1 MNKVDYLKKIR
12 IDNKKENLT
21 SLLNKMRDDH
31 MHYYSVIY
39 DNAYLLQWR
48 EALLKWAEFYWNTI
62 VEGSFIPIVM
72 LLFIGV
78 DVALAAAVLVASI
91 GFGLIIAA
99 AVVGRKIR
107 KIDKELYLINLH
119 LLEDYRRGQKMI
131 KEIECSDD
139 KPWLHDFLNYSI
151 NKEKP

>member
-78 DVALAAAVLVASI
+78 DVALAVAVLVASI

-131 KEIECSDD
+131 KEIERSHD
-139 KPWLHDFLNYSI
+139 KSWLHDFLNFSI